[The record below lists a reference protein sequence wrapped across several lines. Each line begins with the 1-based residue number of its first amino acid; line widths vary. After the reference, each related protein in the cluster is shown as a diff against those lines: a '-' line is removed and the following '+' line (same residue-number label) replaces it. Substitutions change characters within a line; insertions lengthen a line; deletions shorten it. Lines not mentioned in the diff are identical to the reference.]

1 MANVILH
8 KIKCTNPYNNTKK
21 NYYNDDAVENAI
33 KYIYRKNAKGKFNLY
48 GTIGT
53 FYTDPNNIVND
64 TIDDFMRQKNIHH
77 KSDGLQLVHYILSF
91 PANFQVP
98 PKKKFQK
105 LIIRTAKIWG
115 KDFQVAYALHEDTDN
130 LHVHFIINSTSYAG
144 YKISINEKRF
154 HKYQKLANKIWCN
167 I

>member
-1 MANVILH
+1 MANITFR
-8 KIKCTNPYNNTKK
+8 KITTPKNTGPKK
-21 NYYNDDAVENAI
+21 YYNKNAVKNAI
-33 KYIYRKNAKGKFNLY
+33 NYIFRKDAKGTFNIY

-53 FYTDPNNIVND
+53 FNTDSANIAND

-91 PANFQVP
+91 PENFKAP

-154 HKYQKLANKIWCN
+154 RKYHKLANKIWCS